1 MLQSMEVAKSQTLLS
16 EQMNNNKNY
25 GPTTELS
32 GPILKVL
39 LVFRCGTVFGL

>member
-1 MLQSMEVAKSQTLLS
+1 MLQSMGVAKSQTLLS
-16 EQMNNNKNY
+16 ERMNNNKNS

-39 LVFRCGTVFGL
+39 LVFMCGAVFGL